1 MPAQTGETGPA
12 ACIGDT
18 NHIGA
23 DGTPGRR
30 FGSCSAR
37 AEWTY
42 ASADNRV
49 VITPAAGQTTPEMKQ
64 TMRSIRL
71 VAPLVASLLYLLGP
85 TMPAVA
91 QPKVNLEQSSADSL
105 TSLPKEELSVSGGF
119 YVPAY
124 SSVAMSQGKLRVDF
138 SVTLSVHNASESQP
152 LVIRRIAY
160 FDTTGKMVESYLK
173 AQVALKPLATV
184 SIFIPTDDVRGGT
197 GANFIVD
204 WAATGEIAEPV
215 VEALMVGGVA
225 NAHYAFISQGRP
237 TRTVGK
243 K

>member
-1 MPAQTGETGPA
+1 MSPYLPDWSLLPTRGDRLRCGKRAAHHVRIVLWLMVLLGLPGSTLPA
-12 ACIGDT
+12 A
-18 NHIGA
+18 
-23 DGTPGRR
+23 
-30 FGSCSAR
+30 
-37 AEWTY
+37 
-42 ASADNRV
+42 
-49 VITPAAGQTTPEMKQ
+49 
-64 TMRSIRL
+64 
-71 VAPLVASLLYLLGP
+71 
-85 TMPAVA
+85 A
-91 QPKVNLEQSSADSL
+91 QPKTNLEQTFADSL
-105 TSLPKEELSVSGGF
+105 TAMPKEELAVSGGF

-138 SVTLSVHNASESQP
+138 SVTLSVHNASETQA
-152 LVIRRIAY
+152 LVVRRIAY
-160 FDTTGKMVESYLK
+160 FDTAGKQVETYLK
-173 AQVALKPLATV
+173 APIAVKPLATI

-204 WAATGEIAEPV
+204 WAATGEIAEPA

>member
-1 MPAQTGETGPA
+1 MPIVLPIVLALIGGLLGMALPA
-12 ACIGDT
+12 A
-18 NHIGA
+18 
-23 DGTPGRR
+23 
-30 FGSCSAR
+30 
-37 AEWTY
+37 
-42 ASADNRV
+42 
-49 VITPAAGQTTPEMKQ
+49 
-64 TMRSIRL
+64 
-71 VAPLVASLLYLLGP
+71 
-85 TMPAVA
+85 A
-91 QPKVNLEQSSADSL
+91 QPKANIEQAFADSL
-105 TSLPKEELSVSGGF
+105 TAMPKEELVAFGGF

-138 SVTLSVHNASESQP
+138 SVTLSVHNASETQP
-152 LVIRRIAY
+152 LVLKRIAY
-160 FDTTGKMVESYLK
+160 FDTAGKMIESYLK
-173 AQVALKPLATV
+173 SPVALKPLATISV
-184 SIFIPTDDVRGGT
+184 VIPTEDVRGGT

>member
-1 MPAQTGETGPA
+1 M
-12 ACIGDT
+12 
-18 NHIGA
+18 
-23 DGTPGRR
+23 R
-30 FGSCSAR
+30 FVLWLIA
-37 AEWTY
+37 
-42 ASADNRV
+42 
-49 VITPAAGQTTPEMKQ
+49 
-64 TMRSIRL
+64 
-71 VAPLVASLLYLLGP
+71 LLGP
-85 TMPAVA
+85 FASALSAAA
-91 QPKVNLEQSSADSL
+91 QSKVNIEQTFADSL
-105 TSLPKEELSVSGGF
+105 TALPKEELAVSGGF

-138 SVTLSVHNASESQP
+138 SVTLSVHNASETQA
-152 LVIRRIAY
+152 LVLKRIAY
-160 FDTTGKMVESYLK
+160 FDTAGKQVESYLK
-173 AQVALKPLATV
+173 APVALRPLATV

-204 WAATGEIAEPV
+204 WASTSEISEPV